1 MMVEKWLRFSLQV
14 EIISPQ
20 KKLNVSTEVSIG
32 FFTSGFACRPYLY
45 LAPHRFYTGNNYAVL
60 QSF

>member
-1 MMVEKWLRFSLQV
+1 MKVLDLVK
-14 EIISPQ
+14 IIAA
-20 KKLNVSTEVSIG
+20 KKRNVSTEVSMG